1 MIKTKLIPSLII
13 VCCLFFTSCAGG
25 GYSFTQGTPD
35 PNINTIS
42 VQYFT
47 NQAPLSKPT
56 LSNEFTEALKD
67 LFQNQ
72 TKLALVSKYGDLQF
86 EGYISNYRTAPVAIT
101 GNETAAKNRLTITVY
116 VKFVNTQNSEK
127 NYEQNFTRYAEY
139 DSNLD
144 LSAIEDELITEINDQ
159 LTQDIFNK
167 AMSNW

>member
-1 MIKTKLIPSLII
+1 MIKTRFISSLAII
-13 VCCLFFTSCAGG
+13 CLLLASCAGG
-25 GYSFTQGTPD
+25 GYSFTQGIPD

-116 VKFVNTQNSEK
+116 VKFINMQDSEK
-127 NYEQNFTRYAEY
+127 SYEQNFTRYAEY